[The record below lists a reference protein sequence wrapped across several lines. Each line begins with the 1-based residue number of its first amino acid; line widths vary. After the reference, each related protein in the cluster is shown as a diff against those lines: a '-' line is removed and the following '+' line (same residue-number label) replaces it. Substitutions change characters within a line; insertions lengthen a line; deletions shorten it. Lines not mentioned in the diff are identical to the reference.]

1 MKLEDDPNTFTQ
13 KDLMQHVLHAAQ
25 HSVTREEMAVQF
37 SQAEGVAKDRF
48 NQAELIN
55 KERFDLIQERL
66 AQAEAVNK
74 EKINE
79 LVADIKEQ
87 TRKYDQLVLRA
98 IIVGMLVLFFKDEIL
113 NGVV

>member
-1 MKLEDDPNTFTQ
+1 
-13 KDLMQHVLHAAQ
+13 MQHVLHAAQ
-25 HSVTREEMAVQF
+25 YSVTREEMAVQF
-37 SQAEGVAKDRF
+37 SRAEGITKDH
-48 NQAELIN
+48 
-55 KERFDLIQERL
+55 FDLIQERW

-74 EKINE
+74 EKIDE
-79 LVADIKEQ
+79 LAADIKEQ

>member
-1 MKLEDDPNTFTQ
+1 MNKDVDPNTFTQ

-37 SQAEGVAKDRF
+37 SQAEGITKDH
-48 NQAELIN
+48 
-55 KERFDLIQERL
+55 FDFIQERWV
-66 AQAEAVNK
+66 QAEAVNK
-74 EKINE
+74 EKIDE
-79 LVADIKEQ
+79 LAADIKEQ